1 MCDLLAKG
9 IARDNRSAPAE
20 MRLSKKLSRIPC
32 SSAASPALMVQVVE
46 VVRARGF
53 AGLGLLLAAVELAQ
67 VAVDATPLLYFG
79 DSATFVAS
87 SSVFTVPLY
96 RSWVYPLL
104 IRVLAVWPNSLTGL
118 VIGQALAGA
127 ATCWLLAYMLVKLLG
142 VSRKVAWIGAFAFAF
157 EPLQVVQERLV
168 LPESFA
174 GLVLAL
180 FCLAACSYVRRPVAL
195 PLVGVCIA
203 GMFAVSFRS
212 VCVPVTLAAAILLPA
227 LVLWSVRVSDQRWI
241 GAHVA
246 SAIVAT
252 LALHVGYGA
261 LTGALARKPAAYLY
275 GDGFFIAGAWWPLL
289 TPHDAGD
296 DASRRIVADLQAH
309 PPSLPLYI
317 GEKVFHLW
325 WPGGLR
331 SRLME
336 AFGEDVVAANAA
348 ARTLALNALR
358 RDPRGVARIAW
369 ETFVDYETR
378 SAARTRVSVLGR
390 PGKLRVGRPSG
401 VFDGAKCLWR
411 RLFNRSGHDDAGQAV
426 APSRRA
432 LVLAFNVVPLVCAA
446 AAMVRRATAPFLV
459 ALAATSA
466 ILLVTTYALSVE
478 PAVRYLHPVAFPLFV
493 GCAVLIDAARTHRG
507 PTGARVGIVSPF
519 KKLFESLCQHTP
531 WLAPSSRAVE
541 RVLSVGQCI
550 RPR

>member
-1 MCDLLAKG
+1 
-9 IARDNRSAPAE
+9 
-20 MRLSKKLSRIPC
+20 
-32 SSAASPALMVQVVE
+32 MVQVVE

-53 AGLGLLLAAVELAQ
+53 AWLGLLLVAVKLAQ

-127 ATCWLLAYMLVKLLG
+127 ATCWLLAYMLVTVLG
-142 VSRKVAWIGAFAFAF
+142 VSRKVAWIGAFAFAV

-174 GLVLAL
+174 GLVFAC
-180 FCLAACSYVRRPVAL
+180 FCLAACLYVRRPVPL

-203 GMFAVSFRS
+203 GIVAVSFRS
-212 VCVPVTLAAAILLPA
+212 VYVPVTLAAAILLPA
-227 LVLWSVRVSDQRWI
+227 LALWSVRVSDQRWI
-241 GAHVA
+241 GAHLA
-246 SAIVAT
+246 LAIVTT
-252 LALHVGYGA
+252 LALHVGYRA

-289 TPHDAGD
+289 TPNDAGD

-317 GEKVFHLW
+317 GEKVFHVW
-325 WPGGLR
+325 RPGGLR
-331 SRLME
+331 SRLID

-358 RDPRGVARIAW
+358 RDPRGVTRIAW
-369 ETFVDYETR
+369 ETFVGYETR
-378 SAARTRVSVLGR
+378 SAALTRVSVLADQGSYASADD
-390 PGKLRVGRPSG
+390 PGFSTVRSVFGVDYSTVPATTTPAKRWHLR
-401 VFDGAKCLWR
+401 GARWYWL
-411 RLFNRSGHDDAGQAV
+411 LTFA
-426 APSRRA
+426 
-432 LVLAFNVVPLVCAA
+432 PLVCAA
-446 AAMVRRATAPFLV
+446 AAMVRRATAPCLV
-459 ALAATSA
+459 AVAATSA

-493 GCAVLIDAARTHRG
+493 GCAVLIDAARTRRG
-507 PTGARVGIVSPF
+507 PTGARGGIVTPF
-519 KKLFESLCQHTP
+519 KLFESL
-531 WLAPSSRAVE
+531 
-541 RVLSVGQCI
+541 
-550 RPR
+550 